1 MYFYTMQA
9 HPYLHQLDDGI
20 LITTRDGTI
29 TSANPALQRLIRGDR
44 EVTGDL
50 VSFFSSFPG
59 SSTGDEADLLAEI
72 TGAVQ
77 RGRPLWNREIHL
89 MHPDGEEQWVEL
101 SMKKTSDDHLI
112 WIFRG
117 ITRWKRAEAILR
129 EREEKYRLL
138 FHGGND
144 AIVVYRLT
152 PEGHPEEFI
161 EANEIACRRL
171 GYSRGELGRLSP
183 ADIVPPDRVGE
194 VLGIVK
200 RFLIRDHLR
209 FETEHVRSNGSRFPV
224 EINAH
229 RIPLGD
235 QVAILSISRDIS
247 ERRRNEEIQK
257 KSFSQ
262 IEENIEQFAIL
273 GDHIRNPLGAII
285 GYAEFCDP
293 AYLGKIHDQAD
304 LIRAYLDQ
312 LDQGWIESE
321 KVREFIRRHYR

>member
-1 MYFYTMQA
+1 MQT

-20 LITTRDGTI
+20 LITTPDGII
-29 TSANPALQRLIRGDR
+29 TSSNPAIQRLIRWDR

-50 VSFFSSFPG
+50 ASFFSSML
-59 SSTGDEADLLAEI
+59 SLSAGDEADLLAEI
-72 TGAVQ
+72 TRVIQG
-77 RGRPLWNREIHL
+77 GRPLWNREIHL

-101 SMKKTSDDHLI
+101 SMKPTSDDHLI

-117 ITRWKRAEAILR
+117 ITRWKRAEAVLR
-129 EREEKYRLL
+129 EREEKYRHL

-161 EANEIACRRL
+161 EVNEIACRRL

-200 RFLIRDHLR
+200 QFLIRDHLR
-209 FETEHVRSNGSRFPV
+209 FETEHVRSNGSRLPV

-229 RIPLGD
+229 RILLGD
-235 QVAILSISRDIS
+235 QVAIFSISRDIS

-293 AYLGKIHDQAD
+293 VYLGKIHDQAD
-304 LIRAYLDQ
+304 LIRGYLDQ